1 MSKIETK
8 DKKELTLEEIQQGSF
23 KILLKIKDICQQQNI
38 NYWLMYGTLIGAV
51 RHKGF
56 IPWDDD
62 IDVAMLREDY
72 DKFIEYCI
80 NHMDE
85 LKPLE
90 LMHYKTNDKYIY
102 PIARLSDSRYNIKY
116 QNAKDYGLGLF
127 VDIYPM
133 DYVDNEDTKWLKK
146 LTRNIRLI
154 SNCGTNKFV
163 PSRNIFKSILKFPY
177 FIVTRFIN
185 INKCLKKHDELSKK
199 YVDDKK
205 SVVGCVCWDYNGKGY
220 CTEYMK
226 NLTEAEFNG
235 EKFLIPKN
243 YDKVLTS
250 EYGDYMKL
258 PPESERIA
266 HHFYSAY
273 EKNN

>member
-1 MSKIETK
+1 MSKIEAK
-8 DKKELTLEEIQQGSF
+8 VNKELTLEEIQQGSF
-23 KILLKIKDICQQQNI
+23 QVLLKIKEICQQQNI

-72 DKFIEYCI
+72 DRFIEYCV
-80 NHMDE
+80 NHKDE
-85 LKPLE
+85 IKPLE
-90 LMHYKTNDKYIY
+90 LMHYRTNDKYIY
-102 PIARLSDSRYNIKY
+102 PIARLSDSRYHIKY
-116 QNAKDYGLGLF
+116 KNAKDYGLGLF

-146 LTRNIRLI
+146 LKRNIRLI
-154 SNCGTNKFV
+154 SNCGTNGFV

-177 FIVTRFIN
+177 FIITRFIN

-199 YVDDKK
+199 YVDDRK
-205 SVVGCVCWDYNGKGY
+205 SVVGCVCWEPQLKLYK
-220 CTEYMK
+220 K
-226 NLTEAEFNG
+226 SSFSKILSIEFNG
-235 EKFLIPKN
+235 QMFNAPVE
-243 YDKVLTS
+243 YDRVLS
-250 EYGDYMKL
+250 VDYGDYMTL
-258 PPESERIA
+258 PSESERIA

-273 EKNN
+273 KK